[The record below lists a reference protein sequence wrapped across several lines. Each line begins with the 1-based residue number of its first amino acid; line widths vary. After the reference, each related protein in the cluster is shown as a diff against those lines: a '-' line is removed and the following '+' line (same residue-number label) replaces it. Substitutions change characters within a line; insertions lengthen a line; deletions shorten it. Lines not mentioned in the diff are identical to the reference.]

1 MKTNRV
7 LVSIISKQTIPN
19 YLFIKDRQKQGDEML
34 LIATQEMKNEPK
46 WLIQTLKCEQ
56 NEIDTILLEKNQEE
70 KWNEMTAAIAE
81 HLSRDKHYVVN
92 LTGGTKY
99 MSLAI
104 YQLFC
109 KYDSEFF
116 YIPFPHNALLKPFL
130 DEEEEINYRLKID
143 EYLSLYGLLFNELK
157 RDDDI
162 VREKEY
168 TESYFRLFNEPFS
181 KNDSAILNKI
191 REYYRNIGIKDIDKV
206 EKGLNLKGKQIA
218 IPGLNDF
225 LDKIQFGNNENSL
238 SKYEVQYLTGG
249 WFEEYV
255 YNKIKESIPADDM
268 AIGVKLKKEEGAFNN
283 DLDVVFTYQNHLFVI
298 ECKTGFDTNR
308 MFNEIVYKAVAIK
321 ESMFGLPAHTYIFA
335 LNEDDEQL
343 SRVAKSMNITY
354 FGKSY
359 FTVTEKWNQIVEQIL
374 KIAKK

>member
-1 MKTNRV
+1 MKTNSV

-46 WLIQTLKCEQ
+46 WLIQTLKCEP
-56 NEIDTILLEKNQEE
+56 NEIDMILLEKNQEE
-70 KWNEMTAAIAE
+70 KWNEMTAAIAK
-81 HLSRDKHYVVN
+81 HLSSDKHYVVN

-99 MSLAI
+99 MSLAV
-104 YQLFC
+104 YQLFS

-143 EYLSLYGLLFNELK
+143 EYLSLYGLLFSELK
-157 RDDDI
+157 RDADI

-168 TESYFRLFNEPFS
+168 TESYFQLFNEPFS
-181 KNDSAILNKI
+181 ENDLAILNKI
-191 REYYRNIGIKDIDKV
+191 REYYRNVGIKDIDKV
-206 EKGLNLKGKQIA
+206 EKGLNLKEKQIP

-225 LDKIQFGNNENSL
+225 LDRIHFGNKENVL
-238 SKYEVQYLTGG
+238 SKYEAQYLTGG

-268 AIGVKLKKEEGAFNN
+268 AIGVKLRKEEGVFDN

-298 ECKTGFDTNR
+298 ECKTGFDSNR
-308 MFNEIVYKAVAIK
+308 MFNEIVYKAAAIK

-335 LNEDDEQL
+335 LNEDDERL
-343 SRVAKSMNITY
+343 NKVAKSMNITY
-354 FGKSY
+354 YGKSY
-359 FTVTEKWNQIVEQIL
+359 FTATEKWNQIIEQIL
-374 KIAKK
+374 KTAKK